1 MIILDTNIVSVL
13 MGTSPS
19 HEVTAWYSRQDSTAI
34 YLTTITRAEVRYGIA
49 RLPQGKRRDLY
60 RRAADGLFASQLAR
74 TLPFDALAADAYG
87 DIVAERER
95 QGRPIGIADA
105 QIAAI
110 ARTHD
115 AIIATRDIGGF
126 DATGVNV
133 VNPFVTN

>member
-19 HEVTAWYSRQDSTAI
+19 REVTAWYTVQDSTTI

-60 RRAADGLFASQLAR
+60 RRAADELFTRQLAR
-74 TLPFDALAADAYG
+74 TLPFDALAADTYG
-87 DIVAERER
+87 EIVAERER

-115 AIIATRDIGGF
+115 ATIATRDTGGF

-133 VNPFVTN
+133 VNPFVTS

>member
-1 MIILDTNIVSVL
+1 MIILDTNTVSAL

-19 HEVTAWYSRQDSTAI
+19 RGVTAWYCRQDSTTV
-34 YLTTITRAEVRYGIA
+34 YLTTITRAEVHSGIA

-60 RRAADGLFASQLAR
+60 RRAADELFTSQLTP

-110 ARTHD
+110 ARTRS
-115 AIIATRDIGGF
+115 AIIATCDINDF
-126 DATGVNV
+126 DLARVAV
-133 VNPFVTN
+133 INPFA